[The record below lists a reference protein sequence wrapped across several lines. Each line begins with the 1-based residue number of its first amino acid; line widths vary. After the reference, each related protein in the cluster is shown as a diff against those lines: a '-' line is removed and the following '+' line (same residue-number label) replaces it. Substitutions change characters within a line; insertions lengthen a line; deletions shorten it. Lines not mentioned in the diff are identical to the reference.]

1 MTGYKMLPVTFFPL
15 LIITCAHLSESTTLS
30 RVAVDV
36 KRSAILPC
44 THTVHKGLTEVTW
57 RAGSEELVASYLQ
70 GNLTV
75 GPGFESRVHLSTEG
89 IEGGNLSLII
99 SSVEYNDADVYS
111 CSSDNVQ
118 LCDVRLQVFAPTVDP
133 VPVGDRVK
141 LPCYAPINRQTE
153 DSQLNVRWEKEG
165 KVVLHLH
172 SGSVTLGSGF
182 ENRVSVS
189 KEDIRKGD
197 LSLVFNTTLFS
208 DHGSYRCF
216 YNKEKTAGDP
226 EEIKLTFTAREDNLT
241 VSEGDSITLPLHST
255 EPVRVQFSSAG
266 DQSTGVSVCV
276 VEGGLP
282 RCETQY
288 KHRVSIQN
296 GSLHLQQA
304 SPSDRGVYRVMDHR
318 TNDIISIFTVDLIE
332 GTQFHFPWV
341 TLAVVVGIVIVLM
354 MLMRR

>member
-1 MTGYKMLPVTFFPL
+1 MSWAPIPGCRRSTCLCLCPPTVFICPPLPLPVHVP
-15 LIITCAHLSESTTLS
+15 
-30 RVAVDV
+30 
-36 KRSAILPC
+36 
-44 THTVHKGLTEVTW
+44 
-57 RAGSEELVASYLQ
+57 
-70 GNLTV
+70 LTV
-75 GPGFESRVHLSTEG
+75 FLSCTP
-89 IEGGNLSLII
+89 S
-99 SSVEYNDADVYS
+99 
-111 CSSDNVQ
+111 
-118 LCDVRLQVFAPTVDP
+118 APTVDP

-216 YNKEKTAGDP
+216 YNKEKT
-226 EEIKLTFTAREDNLT
+226 DNLT

-318 TNDIISIFTVDLIE
+318 TNDIISIFSVDLIE
-332 GTQFHFPWV
+332 GMKFLF
-341 TLAVVVGIVIVLM
+341 VGIFKLNF
-354 MLMRR
+354 